1 MDENTKKIKKMGAW
15 TAAVFA
21 AIFAIVLVF
30 FWLVHY
36 QVSHSAIT
44 ALGEAFKS
52 GWLLLLIDLVLCAG
66 TYIGYSS
73 YIKNKK

>member
-1 MDENTKKIKKMGAW
+1 MNDNSKKLKRMAAW
-15 TAAVFA
+15 TTAIFA
-21 AIFAIVLVF
+21 AIFAIVLVI
-30 FWLVHY
+30 FWLIHF
-36 QVSHSAIT
+36 QVSHSAFG
-44 ALGEAFKS
+44 ALGQAFQS